1 MLVTITPVFAASGA
15 LGISS
20 IFNDSAGHSSF
31 HVGIIRDM
39 ALGLEGKHHTITTGW
54 RRGPSHW
61 TKEMMRDRKR
71 LMTGWCGKRFEIL

>member
-1 MLVTITPVFAASGA
+1 MRRLTGSLNFLLDPTIKCEVKLERNRGLVLTTTPVFAASGA

-39 ALGLEGKHHTITTGW
+39 ALGL
-54 RRGPSHW
+54 
-61 TKEMMRDRKR
+61 
-71 LMTGWCGKRFEIL
+71 

>member
-1 MLVTITPVFAASGA
+1 MITPVFAASWA

-39 ALGLEGKHHTITTGW
+39 ALGWEGKHHTITTGW
-54 RRGPSHW
+54 RRGLS
-61 TKEMMRDRKR
+61 TGRK
-71 LMTGWCGKRFEIL
+71 GVGGGKGKKKD